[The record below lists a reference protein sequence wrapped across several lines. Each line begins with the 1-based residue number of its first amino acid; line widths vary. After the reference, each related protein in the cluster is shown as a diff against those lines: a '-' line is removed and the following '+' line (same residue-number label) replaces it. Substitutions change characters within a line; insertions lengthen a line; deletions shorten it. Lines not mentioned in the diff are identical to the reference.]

1 MFRLLSS
8 HPPPSFP
15 PADLYH
21 PFLLFPSKN
30 SEGFSDL
37 DFFPPELVAMHLR
50 GARFRLSWQRKK
62 PSLSLSAI
70 SPSNFLN
77 FDSLILLTVLLLPS
91 QTEERA
97 ESLLFPSL
105 WGLELWH
112 SFSFLPPPPRVWN
125 KRGGVLC
132 LSPSSFFQPR
142 PPLHKRSSEN
152 GKEGNAVKC
161 SCSPR
166 VIFGW
171 DCVGKKGRRRRRSS
185 VGGGDDGKEVFFCFL
200 GCIFLVTHVRPSYTR
215 FVIHRFVCCRRFY
228 FKEAKR
234 FGENRRGGIYLQ
246 LIIKLLSPPLPYFI
260 KQKK

>member
-1 MFRLLSS
+1 M
-8 HPPPSFP
+8 
-15 PADLYH
+15 
-21 PFLLFPSKN
+21 
-30 SEGFSDL
+30 
-37 DFFPPELVAMHLR
+37 
-50 GARFRLSWQRKK
+50 
-62 PSLSLSAI
+62 
-70 SPSNFLN
+70 
-77 FDSLILLTVLLLPS
+77 
-91 QTEERA
+91 
-97 ESLLFPSL
+97 
-105 WGLELWH
+105 
-112 SFSFLPPPPRVWN
+112 
-125 KRGGVLC
+125 LC

-185 VGGGDDGKEVFFCFL
+185 VGGGDDGKRSFFLFRRL
-200 GCIFLVTHVRPSYTR
+200 HFFLVTHVRPSYALRDTS
-215 FVIHRFVCCRRFY
+215 VCLLSEFY